1 MAIVRFADDS
11 DVYCYAT
18 GGGYC
23 LIVASYRIDRATLPP
38 PAPAG
43 DKAAELTRAEAVLEI
58 VRAAAQLPLEH
69 ARAGSYAETETA
81 EGAAY
86 ILGLLKAEGLRVPDR
101 AFERLRAAACLEAK

>member
-18 GGGYC
+18 VGGYC
-23 LIVASYRIDRATLPP
+23 IIVASYRIDRAALPP
-38 PAPAG
+38 PVPAG
-43 DKAAELTRAEAVLEI
+43 ATAAELSRAEAVLEI

-69 ARAGSYAETETA
+69 ARAGSYTETETA
-81 EGAAY
+81 GWALY

-101 AFERLRAAACLEAK
+101 AFDRLRAAACLEAE